1 MATGRARSV
10 GLTMLFACTACAETS
25 SSSAPKTSS
34 NAAARDAGWVAIAV
48 GAEAALVAMGTSALM
63 LHNKSV
69 RDADCDAQKSCSQ
82 AGLDANSQLSA
93 LSGWNAG
100 AWTVA
105 ALGLGAGTFLVLS
118 NPPPKEP
125 RTSIS
130 ISPLGVRSD
139 F

>member
-1 MATGRARSV
+1 VT
-10 GLTMLFACTACAETS
+10 F
-25 SSSAPKTSS
+25 
-34 NAAARDAGWVAIAV
+34 AV
-48 GAEAALVAMGTSALM
+48 GAGAAAVAIGTSALM

-69 RDADCDAQKSCSQ
+69 RDDNCDAQRNCTQ
-82 AGLDANSQLSA
+82 AGLDANGQLSA

-105 ALGLGAGTFLVLS
+105 VLGLGAGTFLVLS

-125 RTSIS
+125 RTSLS
-130 ISPLGVRSD
+130 VSPLGVRGG